1 MTCDPRAII
10 ADNIAQLRDEIAQAA
25 TDAGRKP
32 GDVRLVAVSKYVD
45 AATTALVLA
54 AGCADLGESRPQ
66 QLWDKAADP
75 ALAGARWHLVGHLQ
89 RNKLRRT
96 LALGA
101 LLHGVDSERL
111 LTALEEEAAAQGIT
125 VRALL
130 QVNCSGEAAKSG
142 FAPEELSRALEF
154 AATLAHVDIRGLMTM
169 AAHDGNLVTAR
180 RNFAALRELRDR
192 EQACLPAGGSLAEP
206 SMGMSDDFPAA
217 IAEGATLVRVGSRL
231 FQGLS

>member
-1 MTCDPRAII
+1 MTCDSRAII

-66 QLWDKAADP
+66 KLWDKADDP

-96 LALGA
+96 LAFGP

-111 LTALEEEAAAQGIT
+111 LAALEEEAAAQGIT
-125 VRALL
+125 AQALL

-142 FAPEELSRALEF
+142 FAPEDLTRALEF
-154 AATLAHVDIRGLMTM
+154 AATLPRVEIRGLMTM
-169 AAHDGNLVTAR
+169 AALGGNLATAR

-192 EQACLPAGGSLAEP
+192 EQARLPAGISLAEL